1 MKTLALVF
9 CTLFIPLMGVAQEEV
24 PHRVDTNYV
33 GKPTTEADKLL
44 GDADEAFNN
53 EDFDTAFKYY
63 QKAAETGNMVVSEK
77 VCKSSLSS
85 LFILFIF
92 LPFVSRI
99 SIDKFSLNMLFLFLP
114 LQHLLVGKVPTCLM
128 ALMFSFL

>member
-1 MKTLALVF
+1 MYRLS
-9 CTLFIPLMGVAQEEV
+9 
-24 PHRVDTNYV
+24 
-33 GKPTTEADKLL
+33 
-44 GDADEAFNN
+44 FN
-53 EDFDTAFKYY
+53 
-63 QKAAETGNMVVSEK
+63 QVVSEK

-99 SIDKFSLNMLFLFLP
+99 SIDKFSLNMLFLFLS

-128 ALMFSFL
+128 ALMFSFYSSLIFSVESFNPISRIYTPLHLHRKVHICKVSDVAVGFILFQYWVFLFSFGYKSNK